1 VSRLTFRIVIAL
13 AVISITGITIT
24 QIYWVRKA
32 FDLKANQFNAD
43 VNRALEN
50 VASRI
55 HDINKTP
62 IPANSLVDQ
71 ESSNYFTV
79 MVNGPIDSN
88 LLGFLLK
95 NEFDRSNITADY
107 EFGVY
112 DCSKQCMTGG
122 NYISPTKNKIP
133 PSLSELPAL
142 KMDGYYFGVR
152 FPQIEANLISQM
164 GIWGFSS
171 VVMLVVIF
179 FFAYTLFVILK
190 QRRLSEVQKD
200 FINNMTHEFKT
211 PLSTIA
217 ISTGVLKD
225 PSIIQAPERLIN
237 YATIIENETNRLK
250 QQVERVLQ
258 MARLEKNNLTLKRE
272 TTDLHELISESV
284 KNNTVALQK
293 KSGKFEL
300 CLNSENSLVNIDKLH
315 FSNVLYNLMDNA
327 IKYCTIA
334 PTITIT
340 TSSSHHQFTLDVKDN
355 GIGISED
362 NLKKIFHRFYRVPTG
377 NLHDVK
383 GFGLGLNYVKL
394 VVESHGGKI
403 MVNSKMGSG
412 STFTILLPQPI

>member
-1 VSRLTFRIVIAL
+1 
-13 AVISITGITIT
+13 
-24 QIYWVRKA
+24 
-32 FDLKANQFNAD
+32 
-43 VNRALEN
+43 
-50 VASRI
+50 
-55 HDINKTP
+55 
-62 IPANSLVDQ
+62 
-71 ESSNYFTV
+71 
-79 MVNGPIDSN
+79 
-88 LLGFLLK
+88 
-95 NEFDRSNITADY
+95 
-107 EFGVY
+107 
-112 DCSKQCMTGG
+112 
-122 NYISPTKNKIP
+122 
-133 PSLSELPAL
+133 
-142 KMDGYYFGVR
+142 
-152 FPQIEANLISQM
+152 
-164 GIWGFSS
+164 
-171 VVMLVVIF
+171 
-179 FFAYTLFVILK
+179 
-190 QRRLSEVQKD
+190 
-200 FINNMTHEFKT
+200 
-211 PLSTIA
+211 
-217 ISTGVLKD
+217 
-225 PSIIQAPERLIN
+225 
-237 YATIIENETNRLK
+237 
-250 QQVERVLQ
+250 
-258 MARLEKNNLTLKRE
+258 LEKNNLTLKRE

>member
-1 VSRLTFRIVIAL
+1 M
-13 AVISITGITIT
+13 
-24 QIYWVRKA
+24 RKA

-300 CLNSENSLVNIDKLH
+300 YLNAENSLVNIDKLH

>member
-1 VSRLTFRIVIAL
+1 M
-13 AVISITGITIT
+13 
-24 QIYWVRKA
+24 RKA

-62 IPANSLVDQ
+62 IPANSLVNQ

-225 PSIIQAPERLIN
+225 PSIVQAPERLIN

-327 IKYCTIA
+327 IKYCTIS

>member
-1 VSRLTFRIVIAL
+1 M
-13 AVISITGITIT
+13 
-24 QIYWVRKA
+24 RKA

-62 IPANSLVDQ
+62 IPANSLVNQ

-225 PSIIQAPERLIN
+225 PSIVQAPERLIN

>member
-1 VSRLTFRIVIAL
+1 M
-13 AVISITGITIT
+13 
-24 QIYWVRKA
+24 RKA

-300 CLNSENSLVNIDKLH
+300 CLNSENSLVTIDKLH

>member
-1 VSRLTFRIVIAL
+1 M
-13 AVISITGITIT
+13 
-24 QIYWVRKA
+24 RKA

-225 PSIIQAPERLIN
+225 PSIVQAPERLIN

>member
-1 VSRLTFRIVIAL
+1 MSRLTFRIVIAL
-13 AVISITGITIT
+13 AVLSITGITIT

-225 PSIIQAPERLIN
+225 PSIVQAPERLIN

>member
-1 VSRLTFRIVIAL
+1 M
-13 AVISITGITIT
+13 
-24 QIYWVRKA
+24 RKA

-133 PSLSELPAL
+133 LSLSELPAL

-217 ISTGVLKD
+217 ISSGVLKD
-225 PSIIQAPERLIN
+225 PSIIQTPERLLN
-237 YATIIENETNRLK
+237 YATIIENETHRLK

-258 MARLEKNNLTLKRE
+258 MARWEKNSLNLKRE
-272 TTDLHELISESV
+272 PLSLHQIISESV
-284 KNNTVALQK
+284 KNNLFAVEKAGGTVQLQ
-293 KSGKFEL
+293 
-300 CLNSENSLVNIDKLH
+300 LNATYDVLPVDKLH
-315 FSNVLYNLMDNA
+315 LSNVLYNLIDNA
-327 IKYCTIA
+327 VKYCQQQPVIA
-334 PTITIT
+334 ISTES
-340 TSSSHHQFTLDVKDN
+340 TSQVFTLAVADN
-355 GIGISED
+355 GIGISNE
-362 NLKKIFHRFYRVPTG
+362 NQTKIFHRFYRVPTG
-377 NLHDVK
+377 NVHDVK

-394 VVESHGGKI
+394 VVEAHGGRITVQSKI
-403 MVNSKMGSG
+403 GNGSI
-412 STFTILLPQPI
+412 FKIVLPLA

>member
-1 VSRLTFRIVIAL
+1 M
-13 AVISITGITIT
+13 
-24 QIYWVRKA
+24 RKA